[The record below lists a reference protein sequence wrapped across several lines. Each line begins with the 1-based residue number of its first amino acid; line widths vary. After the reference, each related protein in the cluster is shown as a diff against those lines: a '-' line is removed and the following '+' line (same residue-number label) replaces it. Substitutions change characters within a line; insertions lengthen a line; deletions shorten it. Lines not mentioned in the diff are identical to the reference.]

1 MFHPPN
7 WDDSL
12 TEKELEEMHARVLSR
27 VADKTPAL
35 ERFTR
40 QADALFV
47 VMCNSL
53 EDVMP
58 DGITDCCELAE
69 EVITSDKLAEEVVA
83 AGEYKWNVDGQRMFY
98 YGAAKYERASQIINS
113 ALAFRYLTQLP
124 QDKPLTGDHL
134 LEAHRLLMHN
144 SVDVTTPIRTTP
156 ILAGAFRS
164 RGVHA
169 RSGMQYADVDD
180 IRELVDAVML
190 RLAKETAD
198 RKRQIMAIARAVHS
212 LSLVHPF
219 EHGNGR
225 IYRMLAG
232 VMVKRLSLAPFAVS
246 MSCGDYEDAFRFAN
260 RAGDVGHLSTIL
272 LDAIDA
278 KWCNYERLV
287 ELGM

>member
-47 VMCNSL
+47 LMCNSI

-58 DGITDCCELAE
+58 DGITDCCAYKLAE
-69 EVITSDKLAEEVVA
+69 EVITTDKLSEGVA
-83 AGEYKWNVDGQRMFY
+83 TAGKCKWNAEGRRQNY
-98 YGAAKYERASQIINS
+98 NGTAKRERDSQIING
-113 ALAFRYLTQLP
+113 ALAFRYLTRLP

-134 LEAHRLLMHN
+134 VEAHRLLMHN
-144 SVDVTTPIRTTP
+144 SVDGTTPVLI
-156 ILAGAFRS
+156 GAFR
-164 RGVHA
+164 RRDTYQIHT
-169 RSGMQYADVDD
+169 GMQHADVDD

-198 RKRQIMAIARAVHS
+198 RKHQIMAIARAVHS

-246 MSCGDYEDAFRFAN
+246 MSCGDYENALRSADRN
-260 RAGDVGHLSTIL
+260 GDVGHLSTIL

-287 ELGM
+287 ELGAS